1 MYSCL
6 FVRNWHISSLISSSN
21 FNQHRRFLW
30 KRQNHHQI
38 QINIVT
44 FHESDKIIIKFKSTS
59 SFFKKTTNK
68 IIVKFKSTSSLFKET
83 TRSSSNSNQHRRS
96 SKRQQTRSS
105 SNSNQHRHFSEK
117 QQDHRQIQINIVVFQ
132 KNDKQDHRQIQ
143 INIVTFQKD
152 DKIIVKFKSTS
163 SSFKNFQ
170 KNDKI
175 IVKFKSTSSNF
186 NETMRIC
193 FSTSSRNIIS
203 DSSRISWLILSL
215 YCRNQRRF
223 SVMRE

>member
-1 MYSCL
+1 MYFCL
-6 FVRNWHISSLISSSN
+6 SVRNWHISSLISSSN
-21 FNQHRRFLW
+21 FNQHRRFSW
-30 KRQNHHQI
+30 KRQDHHQI
-38 QINIVT
+38 SINIVA
-44 FHESDKIIIKFKSTS
+44 FHENDKIIIKFQSTS
-59 SFFKKTTNK
+59 LLFMKTTK
-68 IIVKFKSTSSLFKET
+68 
-83 TRSSSNSNQHRRS
+83 
-96 SKRQQTRSS
+96 SS
-105 SNSNQHRHFSEK
+105 SNSNQHRHFLWK
-117 QQDHRQIQINIVVFQ
+117 RQDHHQIQINIVVFQ
-132 KNDKQDHRQIQ
+132 KNDRQNHRQIQ
-143 INIVTFQKD
+143 INIVTFQRD